1 MKLSDHEALN
11 LVIAAIQSKSIE
23 LAGPGNT
30 SVKVSVLRANL
41 DAVYLLNLM
50 DRLTGSTPLD
60 TE

>member
-1 MKLSDHEALN
+1 MKLANKEALDV
-11 LVIAAIQSKSIE
+11 VIAAIQSKSIE
-23 LAGPGNT
+23 LSGPGS
-30 SVKVSVLRANL
+30 SVSVSVLRANL